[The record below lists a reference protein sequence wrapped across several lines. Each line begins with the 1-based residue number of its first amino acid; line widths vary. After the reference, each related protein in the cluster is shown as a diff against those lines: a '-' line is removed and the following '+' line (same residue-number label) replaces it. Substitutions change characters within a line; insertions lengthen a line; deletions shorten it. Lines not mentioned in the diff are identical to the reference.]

1 MATTRTFSAMLNE
14 YLPLSLLQAEMFK
27 RDWLLSNVEH
37 DESWL
42 NGNLVVPFLGS
53 VGSSVSFGSLTAS
66 NDIAE
71 EVAVRGTVSAYAELH
86 GSMIFNETDLKQHGK
101 ISEQNFLR
109 ILPDAIERHAAHL
122 RAMLGLNL
130 MNGGYIAKASADG
143 DVSGNITVEDPSRF
157 QIGMKVQVDDG
168 NSSPSTG
175 YVKTI
180 DINTGVINLVTAR
193 GGATPVD
200 LSGYTVAQNAT
211 IYNDNQQSNAF
222 KSLKAQL
229 LPASAGGDATIW
241 GVTKT
246 AYPFTQAIAKSGS
259 DITSSNILQKI
270 FDFYVEARKK
280 AKGQPGNVV
289 MSYKNFG
296 SVLKVLETQKG
307 SFNVKPGSQKT
318 NQFGW
323 TEVEIAGFAGVLK
336 LVAVQECDD
345 DIIYFLDLKSMKLYS
360 NGGMQRRKSPDGISF
375 YEVRNTSG
383 FQYIVDHALYGEFV
397 VHQPCANAVLHSIS
411 YS

>member
-1 MATTRTFSAMLNE
+1 MATTRSFSTMLNE

-27 RDWLLSNVEH
+27 RDWLLSNIEH

-42 NGNLVVPFLGS
+42 GGTLVVPFIGA
-53 VGSSVSFGSLTAS
+53 VGSSASFGSLTAS

-71 EVAVRGTVSAYAELH
+71 EQAVRGSVSAYSELH
-86 GSMIFNETDLKQHGK
+86 GSMVFNETDLKQHGK
-101 ISEQNFLR
+101 ISEQNLLR

-122 RAMLGLNL
+122 RGMLGLNL
-130 MNGGYIAKASADG
+130 MNGGYIAKATANG
-143 DVSGNITVEDPSRF
+143 DSSGNITVDQPDRF
-157 QIGMKVQVDDG
+157 QLGQKVQVDDG
-168 NSSPSTG
+168 DSSPVTG
-175 YVKTI
+175 YVRTI
-180 DINTGVINLVTAR
+180 NMNTGVITLYDAR
-193 GGATPVD
+193 SGGSVVN
-200 LSGYTVAQNAT
+200 LSGYTVAQGAT

-222 KSLKAQL
+222 KSLRAQL
-229 LPASAGGDATIW
+229 LPATAGGDSAIW
-241 GVTKT
+241 GVTKVN
-246 AYPFTQAIAKSGS
+246 YPFTQAIAISGS

-270 FDFYVEARKK
+270 FDAYVNIRKK
-280 AKGQPGNVV
+280 AKGMPFNVV

-323 TEVEIAGFAGVLK
+323 TEVEIGGFAGVLK
-336 LVAVQECDD
+336 LIAVQECDD

-375 YEVRNTSG
+375 YEVRNTTG

-397 VHQPCANAVLHSIS
+397 VHSPCSNGVLYSIS